1 MDTVTRLKQL
11 RTRAKETQTK
21 VAQASASTQ
30 HAERELADARS
41 ELEAIPDLGL
51 DLGKKLAPQI
61 DRLIAEAEAELT
73 DAESSTTEIDAAIQ
87 GDAE

>member
-1 MDTVTRLKQL
+1 M
-11 RTRAKETQTK
+11 
-21 VAQASASTQ
+21 
-30 HAERELADARS
+30 ADARS

-61 DRLIAEAEAELT
+61 DRLIADAEAELT

-87 GDAE
+87 GDAGE

>member
-1 MDTVTRLKQL
+1 MTRLKQL

-21 VAQASASTQ
+21 VAQASATTE

-51 DLGKKLAPQI
+51 DLKQKLAPQI
-61 DRLIAEAEAELT
+61 ARLITDAETELT
-73 DAESSTTEIDAAIQ
+73 EAESSTTEIDAAIQ
-87 GDAE
+87 GDAGE